1 MVMDNS
7 KEEYGILFVKDP
19 KAGDNS
25 NSGLGLNFQTLDN
38 FNSKIVIYYD
48 FHS

>member
-25 NSGLGLNFQTLDN
+25 NTGFGLTSRFWTISIPRL
-38 FNSKIVIYYD
+38 
-48 FHS
+48 